1 MAIETER
8 RRKGGKGKMVTRTF
22 YFSVY
27 SFAVRFFLLSLFLFG
42 LKGDSLGAQD
52 GRDLKKKKERHERER
67 RNEEKKKKGS
77 DLFPH
82 AHAHASFF

>member
-52 GRDLKKKKERHERER
+52 GRDLKKKKRKGTSAKEGTK
-67 RNEEKKKKGS
+67 KKKKGS